1 MRKLKAL
8 KIGFG
13 LQVIYSMIRGDGEKE
28 YLDLYFFDREPRILM
43 RVSGEERIEQEFD
56 EFVEKTGREITE
68 FEANDSEYVL
78 GSINLLYAN
87 VARYQPLQ
95 GGTLLPVPAKL
106 ANKKAVE
113 NVRNRY
119 NECFKWAL
127 RKGRTMTK

>member
-1 MRKLKAL
+1 
-8 KIGFG
+8 
-13 LQVIYSMIRGDGEKE
+13 MIRGDGEKE